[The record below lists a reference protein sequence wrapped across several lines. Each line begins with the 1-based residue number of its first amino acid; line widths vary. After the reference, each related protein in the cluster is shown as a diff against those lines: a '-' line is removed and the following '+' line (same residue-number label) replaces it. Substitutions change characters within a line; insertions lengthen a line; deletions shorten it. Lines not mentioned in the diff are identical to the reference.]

1 LSPANAA
8 LRPKLHAVLVLS
20 LAVVILVGCASV
32 EMSQATKPL
41 SPAPT
46 ATLRPTWTVT
56 PSTTATATPTPTS
69 TATPTLDPL
78 RLAVNLHPPA
88 VLQGHAL
95 WIEVVSN
102 RPVTV
107 TGALQERPLTFTGT
121 AHGPSWSV
129 GAIPAT
135 AEPGSA
141 MVRLSIC
148 DGRGADV
155 SVEVPVLIV
164 GADFGEEEL
173 YIPADRQALLEPKVR
188 QEEAEQLS
196 AVFGIQSTEPMW
208 RDAFI
213 WPHVG
218 DVTSPFGIRRTYN
231 GSLSSYHAG
240 VDLSGD
246 PGATVLAAAKG
257 RVVLAG
263 PLQVHGNSVILD
275 HGLGVLSAY
284 YHLSDVLVAEG
295 QEVEQGEILGS
306 LGNTGLSTGA
316 HLHWEIRVGGIP
328 VEPSEWTERTI
339 PE

>member
-1 LSPANAA
+1 LSPAKTA
-8 LRPKLHAVLVLS
+8 LRPMFQTFLALS
-20 LAVVILVGCASV
+20 FAVVMAAGCASV
-32 EMSQATKPL
+32 DMSQASVPA
-41 SPAPT
+41 SPAAT
-46 ATLRPTWTVT
+46 ATPRPTWTVT
-56 PSTTATATPTPTS
+56 PSPTATAAPTPTS
-69 TATPTLDPL
+69 TATSTPDPL
-78 RLAVNLHPPA
+78 RLSVNLHPPS

-95 WIEVVSN
+95 WVEVVAS

-107 TGALQERPLTFTGT
+107 TGALQERPLTFAGSVD
-121 AHGPSWSV
+121 GPSWSV
-129 GAIPAT
+129 GAVPVT
-135 AEPGSA
+135 AQPGSA
-141 MVRLSIC
+141 MLTLSIC

-164 GADFGEEEL
+164 AAEYGEEDL
-173 YIPADRQALLEPKVR
+173 YIPADRQALLEPEVR
-188 QEEAEQLS
+188 QLEAERLT
-196 AVFGIQSTEPMW
+196 AVFGTLSAEPMW

-218 DVTSPFGIRRTYN
+218 EVTSAFGMRRTYN

-240 VDLSGD
+240 LDLSGNT
-246 PGATVLAAAKG
+246 GAPILAAAKG
-257 RVVLAG
+257 QVVLAG

-284 YHLSDVLVAEG
+284 YHLSDVLVAAG
-295 QEVEQGEILGS
+295 QVVEQGEVLGR

-328 VEPSEWTERTI
+328 VEPSEWTERAI